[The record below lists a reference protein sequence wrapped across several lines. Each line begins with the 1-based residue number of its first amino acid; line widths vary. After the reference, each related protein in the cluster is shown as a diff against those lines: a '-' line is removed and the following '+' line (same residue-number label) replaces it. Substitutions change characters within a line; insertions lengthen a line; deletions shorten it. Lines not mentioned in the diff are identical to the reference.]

1 MGFIRRYRHGFD
13 DLCGSVCG
21 RRRVQTPA
29 HSQTTQGQAQHTGGA
44 GADDADTSPLPLT
57 IVLAFDGTNLIG
69 TCCME
74 TFTIRD
80 LRERTGE
87 LVRGA
92 EEGKLSIVT
101 KHGQGVFVA
110 MPFDEAML
118 RSGVRVALAVKL
130 FDEEAV
136 SLGKA
141 AKLAGVSQSE
151 FINHLGALKI
161 PLARYGADELA
172 QEVAGF
178 A

>member
-1 MGFIRRYRHGFD
+1 
-13 DLCGSVCG
+13 L
-21 RRRVQTPA
+21 
-29 HSQTTQGQAQHTGGA
+29 
-44 GADDADTSPLPLT
+44 
-57 IVLAFDGTNLIG
+57 
-69 TCCME
+69 E

-87 LVRGA
+87 LVRSA
-92 EEGKLSIVT
+92 EEGKLSIIT

-110 MPFDEAML
+110 MPFDEATL

-130 FDEEAV
+130 FDEEAL

-141 AKLAGVSQSE
+141 AKLAGVAQSD

-172 QEVAGF
+172 QEVSAF

>member
-1 MGFIRRYRHGFD
+1 
-13 DLCGSVCG
+13 
-21 RRRVQTPA
+21 
-29 HSQTTQGQAQHTGGA
+29 
-44 GADDADTSPLPLT
+44 
-57 IVLAFDGTNLIG
+57 
-69 TCCME
+69 ME

-80 LRERTGE
+80 LRERTGD

-92 EEGKLSIVT
+92 ESGKLSIVT

-130 FDEEAV
+130 FDDETL

-141 AKLAGVSQSE
+141 AKLAGVAQSE
-151 FINHLGALKI
+151 FINHLAALKI
-161 PLARYGADELA
+161 PLTRYGADELA
-172 QEVAGF
+172 QEVAAF